1 VLLVALSVG
10 LTCNFDPALACPP
23 QTQTENK
30 IQPNLHI
37 TVLQGEDG
45 VNILKKKMAVKPVIE
60 VRDKNN
66 LPVADASVTFAA
78 PESGP
83 SVAFAHGSHI
93 FMTTTGANGRA
104 MVAIMKP
111 VGTGAFRISVTA
123 ALHGQVV
130 TAAIA
135 QTNYLTM
142 AAAGAAGAGAGA
154 GAAGAGAGAGGA
166 AAAAGISATTIGI
179 VAAGVAAAVGV
190 GVAVAKG
197 GGSKTTTTAPAQGTI
212 GSGGSPVIGP
222 PH

>member
-1 VLLVALSVG
+1 VGVLLVALSAA
-10 LTCNFDPALACPP
+10 LSCNFDPALACPP
-23 QTQTENK
+23 QARTANE
-30 IQPNLHI
+30 IPPNLHI

-45 VNILKKKMAVKPVIE
+45 VNILKRKMAVKPVVE

-66 LPVADASVTFAA
+66 LPVAYASVTFTA

-93 FMTTTGANGRA
+93 FMTTTDANGRA
-104 MVAIMKP
+104 VVANMKP
-111 VGTGAFRISVTA
+111 VGTGSFKISVTA
-123 ALHGQVV
+123 SFHGQSA

-135 QTNYLTM
+135 QTNYLTV

-154 GAAGAGAGAGGA
+154 GAAT
-166 AAAAGISATTIGI
+166 AAAGISATTIGI
-179 VAAGVAAAVGV
+179 IAAGAAVAV
-190 GVAVAKG
+190 GVAVAVSKG
-197 GGSKTTTTAPAQGTI
+197 GASKTTGTI